1 MKISK
6 KYMIWWFIL
15 LMLTIAV
22 SFVTSGEPSFSG
34 LLFSMLGHFAFAA
47 VVSIP
52 PFIFYWVIR
61 KPLSAEEYMS
71 TFTVAWLVL
80 AVANLAVM

>member
-1 MKISK
+1 MKIFK
-6 KYMIWWFIL
+6 KYNIWWFIL
-15 LMLTIAV
+15 FALTIAV
-22 SFVTSGEPSFSG
+22 SLVTTGNPSLSG

-52 PFIFYWVIR
+52 PLIFYWAIR

>member
-1 MKISK
+1 MKISS
-6 KYMIWWFIL
+6 KYIIWWSIL
-15 LMLTIAV
+15 IALTIAV
-22 SFVTSGEPSFSG
+22 SLVTSVEPG
-34 LLFSMLGHFAFAA
+34 YTALLFSLLGHFAFAA

-52 PFIFYWVIR
+52 PLIFYWLIR

>member
-1 MKISK
+1 MNFFN
-6 KYMIWWFIL
+6 KYRIWWFL
-15 LMLTIAV
+15 LGVLTIAV
-22 SFVTSGEPSFSG
+22 SLVTAGTPSLSG
-34 LLFSMLGHFAFAA
+34 LLFSVLGHFAFAA

-52 PFIFYWVIR
+52 PLIFYWAIS

-80 AVANLAVM
+80 AVANVAVM